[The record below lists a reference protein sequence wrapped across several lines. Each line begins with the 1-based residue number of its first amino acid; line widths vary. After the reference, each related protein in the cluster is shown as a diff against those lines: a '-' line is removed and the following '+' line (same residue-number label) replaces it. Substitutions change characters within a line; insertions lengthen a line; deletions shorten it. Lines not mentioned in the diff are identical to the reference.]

1 MPPEGDWGAYLP
13 RLEGHRIRGNT
24 GAMAHR
30 ELELLERETESALIA
45 DTIAGI
51 QKGGG
56 LLLVKGVAGTG
67 KSRLLAEIR
76 TAATQAGLGVTTARG
91 TEFEQDFAFG
101 VVRQLFEEM
110 AFKADRT
117 PTESLWAGAAGQAR
131 DAIDAISGA
140 GEPGDF
146 AVLHG
151 LYWLTINACQDR
163 PLVLIIDDLQWC
175 DRPSLRYLAYLL
187 PRIETQPVLVA
198 VAVRTGERA
207 TDERLLQHIVSA
219 PALAELNPK
228 DLSAKATA
236 RLLRQVMQGEVEEEF
251 AVTSHRATGGNPLLL
266 RELGLTFTSQG
277 VSGSDANAGRVAE
290 LGGLAVAHLVA
301 SRLTALPEAC
311 APLARAVAVLGD
323 RTPLMRA
330 ARLAGQDSISQALE
344 CAMLLEQRGIV
355 RIDEIYGSPALSFV
369 HPLVRNA
376 VYESLDRTDRT
387 TSHHRAA
394 QLLREIGSPPEQVAY
409 HLMKIPATMDSRAVA
424 DLRAAA
430 AAAAARGA
438 PESAYVYLRRSLD
451 EALEDGERR
460 VVLLEAGRTALLFDV
475 VTGARLLQEA
485 WDSAEPVDRA
495 EIGPYLG
502 MAYIFLAMPDVGVD
516 VQKSTISGLAADG
529 DDDLRKRLQACLLSS
544 STWYVPG
551 RDDIVEC
558 LPELHRLPYGDGFG
572 DRLLYCAVAGRNTA
586 LGDPSGVLRARETL
600 ADETF
605 VDQADPNGPL
615 ACGWWSLAAA
625 DDGASIASLDA
636 AVKRAHVGGSL
647 FTLAS
652 VYIHRGYTLLW
663 HGDLAGAEQ
672 DGRETIRVGQLNG
685 SGVARLLGSTVLAE
699 ALIEQGRLDE
709 AGQALT
715 AAGITSES
723 CPPGPVYLSLVAL
736 SILQGIRGDHEMAL
750 EIARQAEEA
759 CRLYQIRNPA
769 VADWRTPAAL
779 ALHHLERE
787 SEARLIAD
795 ENLELARRW
804 GAPRTLGRALR
815 VAGRV
820 SPEKERITRFGEAI
834 DVLEDSPAH
843 LEYAKALVELGTALR
858 RAGRRND
865 ARPPLRQ
872 ALDIATR
879 CGAVPVADRAGAELA
894 TVGARR
900 RRTALTGPG
909 ALTPSERRVADLAA
923 SGRTNRQ
930 IAQTLFVTPK
940 TVEVHLSNCYR
951 KLCVTSRAELPDALG
966 AEPENTDTDRT

>member
-1 MPPEGDWGAYLP
+1 ML
-13 RLEGHRIRGNT
+13 R
-24 GAMAHR
+24 R
-30 ELELLERETESALIA
+30 ELELLERETESALITS
-45 DTIAGI
+45 TIEGI
-51 QKGGG
+51 EKGGG

-67 KSRLLAEIR
+67 KSRLLSEIR
-76 TAATQAGLGVTTARG
+76 TAAVQAGFGVTTARS

-101 VVRQLFEEM
+101 VVRQLFEEL

-117 PTESLWAGAAGQAR
+117 ARESLWTGAARQAR
-131 DAIDAISGA
+131 EAIETISSA

-163 PLVLIIDDLQWC
+163 PLVLVVDDLQWC

-187 PRIETQPVLVA
+187 PRIETQPLLVA
-198 VAVRTGERA
+198 VALRTGEHA
-207 TDERLLQHIVSA
+207 TDERLLQHIIST

-228 DLSAKATA
+228 ELSAQATA
-236 RLLRQVMQGEVEEEF
+236 SLLEQVMDGEVEEEF
-251 AVTSHRATGGNPLLL
+251 AITCHRAAGGNPLLL
-266 RELGLTFTSQG
+266 RELALTFSAQG
-277 VSGSDANAGRVAE
+277 LSASDSNAARVAD
-290 LGGLAVAHLVA
+290 LGGLAVADLVA
-301 SRLTALPEAC
+301 SRLMALPAAC

-323 RTPLMRA
+323 RSPLMRA
-330 ARLAGQDSISQALE
+330 ARLAGQDSLSRALE
-344 CAMLLEQRGIV
+344 CAILLEQRGIV
-355 RIDEIYGSPALSFV
+355 RIDEVYGSPTLSFV

-376 VYESLDRTDRT
+376 VYESLDRADRT
-387 TSHHRAA
+387 TSHQRAA
-394 QLLREIGSPPEQVAY
+394 ILLRESGSPAEQVAY
-409 HLMKIPATMDSRAVA
+409 HLMRIPATMDPVAVT

-451 EALEDGERR
+451 ESPKGDERR
-460 VVLLEAGRTALLFDV
+460 AILLEAGKTALLFDV

-485 WDSAEPVDRA
+485 WEGMDAVERA
-495 EIGPYLG
+495 EIAPYLG
-502 MAYIFLAMPDVGVD
+502 MAYIYLARPDAGVD
-516 VQKSTISGLAADG
+516 IQKSTISGLPTTDE
-529 DDDLRKRLQACLLSS
+529 DLKKRLQACLLSS

-551 RDDIVEC
+551 REDIIDC
-558 LPELHRLPYGDGFG
+558 LPELHQLPHGHGYG

-600 ADETF
+600 ADDAF

-625 DDGASIASLDA
+625 DDDMSIASLDS

-685 SGVARLLGSTVLAE
+685 SAVTRLLGCTVLAE
-699 ALIEQGRLDE
+699 PLIEQGRLDE
-709 AGQALT
+709 AERNLAEVGVT
-715 AAGITSES
+715 ATT
-723 CPPGPVYLSLVAL
+723 CPPGPVYLSLTAL
-736 SILQGIRGDHEMAL
+736 SRLQGVRGNYETAL
-750 EIARQAEEA
+750 EIALQAEEA
-759 CRLYQIRNPA
+759 CRLYQIQNPA
-769 VADWRTPAAL
+769 VADWRTLAAL
-779 ALHHLERE
+779 ALHYLDRD
-787 SEARLIAD
+787 SEARVIAD
-795 ENLELARRW
+795 ENLDRARRW

-815 VAGRV
+815 VSGLI
-820 SPEKERITRFGEAI
+820 SPERDRIELFEAAVG
-834 DVLEDSPAH
+834 VLKDSPAH
-843 LEYAKALVELGTALR
+843 LEYAKALVDLGAALR
-858 RAGRRND
+858 KAGHRND
-865 ARPPLRQ
+865 ARAPLRQ
-872 ALDIATR
+872 ALDLATR
-879 CGAVPVADRAGAELA
+879 CGAVPLSDRAGAELA
-894 TVGARR
+894 TAGARR

-923 SGRTNRQ
+923 HGQTNRQ

-951 KLCVTSRAELPDALG
+951 KLSVTSRVQLPAALG
-966 AEPENTDTDRT
+966 VS

>member
-1 MPPEGDWGAYLP
+1 MV
-13 RLEGHRIRGNT
+13 
-24 GAMAHR
+24 HR
-30 ELELLERETESALIA
+30 ESELLERETESALIKS
-45 DTIAGI
+45 TIEGMER
-51 QKGGG
+51 GGG

-67 KSRLLAEIR
+67 KSRLLAEIH
-76 TAATQAGLGVTTARG
+76 TAANKAGLAVTSARG

-101 VVRQLFEEM
+101 VVRQLFEEL

-117 PTESLWAGAAGQAR
+117 PRESLWAGPARQAR
-131 DAIDAISGA
+131 DVIDAISGA

-163 PLVLIIDDLQWC
+163 PLVLAIDDLQWC

-198 VAVRTGERA
+198 VAVRTGERG

-228 DLSAKATA
+228 ELSAQATA
-236 RLLRQVMQGEVEEEF
+236 RLLEQVMQGEVEEEF
-251 AVTSHRATGGNPLLL
+251 AATSHRATGGNPLLL
-266 RELGLTFTSQG
+266 RELGLTFTAQG
-277 VSGSDANAGRVAE
+277 VSASDSNAGRVAD

-301 SRLTALPEAC
+301 SRLTALPKAC

-344 CAMLLEQRGIV
+344 CALLLEQRGIV
-355 RIDEIYGSPALSFV
+355 RIDEVYGSPALSFV

-376 VYESLDRTDRT
+376 IYETLDRTDRT

-394 QLLREIGSPPEQVAY
+394 LLLRESGSPPEQVAY
-409 HLMKIPATMDSRAVA
+409 HLMKIPATMDPRAVT

-451 EALEDGERR
+451 ESLEGEERR
-460 VVLLEAGRTALLFDV
+460 AVLLEAGKTALLFDV

-485 WDSAEPVDRA
+485 WDDADPVERA
-495 EIGPYLG
+495 DIAPYLG
-502 MAYIFLAMPDVGVD
+502 MAYIYLARPDAGVD
-516 VQKSTISGLAADG
+516 VQKTTISGLAIDA
-529 DDDLRKRLQACLLSS
+529 DDDLRKRLQASLLSS

-558 LPELHRLPYGDGFG
+558 LPELHDLPHGDSFG

-605 VDQADPNGPL
+605 VGQADPNGPL

-625 DDGASIASLDA
+625 DDGASIASLDN

-699 ALIEQGRLDE
+699 ALIEQGHLDE
-709 AGQALT
+709 AEQAL
-715 AAGITSES
+715 AEVGITTET
-723 CPPGPVYLSLVAL
+723 CPPGPVYLSLTAL
-736 SILQGIRGDHEMAL
+736 SLLQDVRGDYETAL
-750 EIARQAEEA
+750 DIARQAEEA
-759 CRLYQIRNPA
+759 CWLYQIRNPA

-779 ALHHLERE
+779 ALHHLGRD
-787 SEARLIAD
+787 SEARAVAD

-815 VAGRV
+815 VSGLV
-820 SPEKERITRFGEAI
+820 SPEQERMERFDEAI
-834 DVLEDSPAH
+834 AVLKDSPAH
-843 LEYAKALVELGTALR
+843 LEYAKALLDLGTALR
-858 RAGRRND
+858 RAGQRND
-865 ARPPLRQ
+865 ARLPLRQ
-872 ALDIATR
+872 ALDLATR
-879 CGAVPVADRAGAELA
+879 CGAAPVADRAGAELT

-923 SGRTNRQ
+923 TGRTNRQ
-930 IAQTLFVTPK
+930 IAQALFVTPK

-951 KLCVTSRAELPDALG
+951 KLCVTSRAELPAALKSS
-966 AEPENTDTDRT
+966 

>member
-1 MPPEGDWGAYLP
+1 
-13 RLEGHRIRGNT
+13 
-24 GAMAHR
+24 MAHR
-30 ELELLERETESALIA
+30 ELDLLEREAESALIA
-45 DTIAGI
+45 STIAGI
-51 QKGGG
+51 ERGGG
-56 LLLVKGVAGTG
+56 LLLVKGAAGTG

-76 TAATQAGLGVTTARG
+76 AEATRAGLEVTAARG

-101 VVRQLFEEM
+101 VVRQLFEEL

-117 PTESLWAGAAGQAR
+117 ARESLWAGAARQAR
-131 DAIDAISGA
+131 DAIDAISGS

-151 LYWLTINACQDR
+151 LYWLTINACQER
-163 PLVLIIDDLQWC
+163 PLVLVIDDLQWC

-207 TDERLLQHIVSA
+207 TDERLVQHIISA

-228 DLSAKATA
+228 ELSAQATA
-236 RLLRQVMQGEVEEEF
+236 RLLHQVMRGEVGEEF
-251 AVTSHRATGGNPLLL
+251 AATSHRATGGNPLLL
-266 RELGLTFTSQG
+266 RELGLTFTAQG
-277 VSGSDANAGRVAE
+277 VSAGDGNAGRVAD

-311 APLARAVAVLGD
+311 ASLARAVAVLGD

-344 CAMLLEQRGIV
+344 CAILLEQRGIV

-394 QLLREIGSPPEQVAY
+394 LLLRESGAPSEQVAY
-409 HLMKIPATMDSRAVA
+409 HLMKIPATMDPSAVT

-430 AAAAARGA
+430 SAAAARGA

-451 EALEDGERR
+451 ESLEGDERR
-460 VVLLEAGRTALLFDV
+460 AVLLEAGKTALLFDV

-485 WDSAEPVDRA
+485 WDGADPVERA
-495 EIGPYLG
+495 GIAPHLG
-502 MAYIFLAMPDVGVD
+502 MAYIYLAMPDVGVD
-516 VQKSTISGLAADG
+516 VQKSTISGLAADDG
-529 DDDLRKRLQACLLSS
+529 DDLKKRLQACLLSS

-558 LPELHRLPYGDGFG
+558 LPELHGLPRGDGFG
-572 DRLLYCAVAGRNTA
+572 DRLLSCAVAGRNTA
-586 LGDPSGVLRARETL
+586 LGDPSGLLPARETL
-600 ADETF
+600 EDETF
-605 VDQADPNGPL
+605 VDRADPNGPL
-615 ACGWWSLAAA
+615 ACGWWSMAAA
-625 DDGASIASLDA
+625 DDGASIASLDN

-647 FTLAS
+647 FTLTS

-699 ALIEQGRLDE
+699 ALVEQGHLDE
-709 AGQALT
+709 AEQSLARV
-715 AAGITSES
+715 GITTET
-723 CPPGPVYLSLVAL
+723 CPPGPVYLSLAAL
-736 SILQGIRGDHEMAL
+736 SILQNIRGKYESAL
-750 EIARQAEEA
+750 DIARQAEEA

-787 SEARLIAD
+787 SEARVIAD

-815 VAGRV
+815 VSGLV
-820 SPEKERITRFGEAI
+820 SPEKERIELFREAI
-834 DVLEDSPAH
+834 GILENSPAQ
-843 LEYAKALVELGTALR
+843 LEYAKALGDLGTALR
-858 RAGRRND
+858 RAGRRTE
-865 ARPPLRQ
+865 ARLPLRK
-872 ALDIATR
+872 ALDLATR
-879 CGAVPVADRAGAELA
+879 CGAVPLADRAGAEL
-894 TVGARR
+894 TLVGARR

-923 SGRTNRQ
+923 GGRTNRQ
-930 IAQTLFVTPK
+930 IAQALFVTPK

-951 KLCVTSRAELPDALG
+951 KLCVDSRAELPAALG
-966 AEPENTDTDRT
+966 APPENPGNHGHSDSV